1 MMVEQ
6 LIERLQEMP
15 PDAQVL
21 VEGAAETFWSVR
33 DLSDDETG
41 RAVIVFVGP
50 EVHVRIDDDEEHSSC
65 NDGGTDGR

>member
-50 EVHVRIDDDEEHSSC
+50 EVHVRIDDESHSSSPTE
-65 NDGGTDGR
+65 GT